1 MIPRKVMINEPIS
14 TKRYQWARKD
24 IASNIPIG
32 QGFSLYSKKFLHL
45 HTECSKFIDVSQ
57 TYFRLPNQPESTS
70 QSSTFKKYI
79 FFLNKLLSLGFH
91 KKVSTN

>member
-1 MIPRKVMINEPIS
+1 MNRFQQRDINELVRIL
-14 TKRYQWARKD
+14 RV
-24 IASNIPIG
+24 IPIG
-32 QGFSLYSKKFLHL
+32 QSFSLYSKKFLHL